1 MPGSALRN
9 AVMAAL
15 AMALLAACGGGEG
28 LRFRF
33 FDVPEEQRAELRAE
47 AARVVDFHARRFG
60 IDELDVTVRVAA
72 DQSSFREAITSAGL
86 ERIALNWN
94 VGCFTYGE
102 RIFVRLDHECARD
115 GGMLAHEYFHA
126 LQQRLAPDHAA
137 GLQRNR
143 GPVWLVDGTA
153 EYVAGAYREAAGLEA
168 SQSLAPH
175 TGDADALRAL
185 YESEVTLRNVEVD
198 RRQLTGPWVDR
209 DRRLIGSLAAHL
221 LVRRAGEGALL
232 DYFRLLPE
240 RTHWPDAFTDAFGV
254 SVEDFRR
261 EVDARR
267 SALVSV
273 ATRAYDAIRGTVL
286 GPDGEGLG
294 GVVVRAWRGDEGA
307 FVYGVRPAGYA
318 VARPGG
324 LFALPV
330 ADDGEFVLTVHRPL
344 ARACR
349 PIGWYARGTGFA
361 ADARDASPVTVDGG
375 DADGVVIRLPGSPE
389 HLPNVNLAPR
399 HCAR

>member
-1 MPGSALRN
+1 
-9 AVMAAL
+9 MAAL
-15 AMALLAACGGGEG
+15 AVALLAACGGGDG
-28 LRFRF
+28 LRLQF
-33 FDVPEEQRAELRAE
+33 FDVSDAQRAEWRAE
-47 AARVVDFHARRFG
+47 AGRVVDFYARRFG
-60 IDELDVTVRVAA
+60 VDELDVTVRVAA
-72 DQSSFREAITSAGL
+72 DLTSFREAITSAGL
-86 ERIALNWN
+86 ERIALNRD
-94 VGCFTYGE
+94 VGCFAYDE
-102 RIFVRLDHECARD
+102 RIYVRLDHECARGD
-115 GGMLAHEYFHA
+115 GMLAHEYFHS

-137 GLQRNR
+137 DRPRNR
-143 GPVWLVDGTA
+143 GPVWLVEGTA
-153 EYVAGAYREAAGLEA
+153 EYAAGAYREAAGLET
-168 SQSLAPH
+168 SDSLAPH
-175 TGDADALRAL
+175 TGNADALRAL
-185 YESEVTLRNVEVD
+185 YESEVTLANVEVD
-198 RRQLTGPWVDR
+198 RRQLTAPWVDR

-221 LVRRAGEGALL
+221 LARRAGERALL
-232 DYFRLLPE
+232 DYFRLLPD
-240 RTHWPDAFTDAFGV
+240 RTHWPDAFADAFGV
-254 SVEDFRR
+254 NVEDFRH
-261 EVDARR
+261 EAEARR
-267 SALVSV
+267 SALVAV

-294 GVVVRAWRGDEGA
+294 GVVVRAWRGDAGA

-330 ADDGEFVLTVHRPL
+330 AEDGEFVLTIHRPL

-349 PIGWYARGTGFA
+349 PIGWYARGTGTGFA